1 MLGDM
6 LRSERERQ
14 GLSIR
19 DIEKGT
25 SIRALY
31 IESIEKG
38 DYSQLPGEVYTK
50 GFIRNYANF
59 LKMDAAAVVKRYME
73 ENHPEKVAEQQA
85 EQEADAAPK
94 AEQQPEKKAMKAQ
107 AFSTGSDFRERV
119 EKSHKNQNM
128 LLVAVVV
135 LLVAAGAFYMLN
147 SDSKPAA
154 KSPAPAQTSSQQAK
168 APKAEQPEKKAEAP
182 KKTEGV
188 EVVAKIT
195 DACWTQVKADGKTVY
210 EGTLQK
216 GKTETWKAKEKLVIV
231 AGNAGAVEI
240 KINGKDSG
248 KMGEKGQVA
257 EKIYTP
263 EGESSAA
270 NQSKKDSKK

>member
-94 AEQQPEKKAMKAQ
+94 AEQQQEKKAMKAQ
-107 AFSTGSDFRERV
+107 AFSTGRR
-119 EKSHKNQNM
+119 
-128 LLVAVVV
+128 L
-135 LLVAAGAFYMLN
+135 
-147 SDSKPAA
+147 PA
-154 KSPAPAQTSSQQAK
+154 TGSQ
-168 APKAEQPEKKAEAP
+168 
-182 KKTEGV
+182 
-188 EVVAKIT
+188 
-195 DACWTQVKADGKTVY
+195 
-210 EGTLQK
+210 
-216 GKTETWKAKEKLVIV
+216 
-231 AGNAGAVEI
+231 
-240 KINGKDSG
+240 
-248 KMGEKGQVA
+248 
-257 EKIYTP
+257 
-263 EGESSAA
+263 ESSLRYVQTP
-270 NQSKKDSKK
+270 QSRQWFSGSHPREEAWRNPIRIRICCWWQ

>member
-31 IESIEKG
+31 IESIEAG

-59 LKMDAAAVVKRYME
+59 LKMDADAMVKHYME
-73 ENHPEKVAEQQA
+73 ENHPEKAAQQEAAAQQA
-85 EQEADAAPK
+85 ATETAK
-94 AEQQPEKKAMKAQ
+94 KVEKEP

-119 EKSHKNQNM
+119 EKSHKNQN
-128 LLVAVVV
+128 LLLIAVLV
-135 LLVAAGAFYMLN
+135 LVVAAGAFYLLN

-168 APKAEQPEKKAEAP
+168 APASEQSEKKAEAP
-182 KKTEGV
+182 KKAEGV
-188 EVVAKIT
+188 EVVAKVT

-231 AGNAGAVEI
+231 AGNAGAVEL

-248 KMGEKGQVA
+248 KMGAQGQVA

-263 EGESSAA
+263 EGETSAA